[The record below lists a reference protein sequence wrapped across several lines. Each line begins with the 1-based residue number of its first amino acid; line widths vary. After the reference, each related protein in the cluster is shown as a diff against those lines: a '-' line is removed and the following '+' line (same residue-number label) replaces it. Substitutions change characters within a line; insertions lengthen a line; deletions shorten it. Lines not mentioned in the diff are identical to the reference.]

1 MLGVCVRLLT
11 GFIAVTI
18 WLWPLWAAAQE
29 VRLTLQGGDRALESQ
44 LRNASLLVALERDG
58 AEAPQDYLAAARAD
72 YERLLTGL
80 YRAGHYGGT
89 ISIQV
94 DGQEAVTLDPLLPR
108 ASVERVDLRIKA
120 GPRFRFG
127 RTQVA
132 PITSDTTLP
141 EALATGRPARSDVV
155 RDATRTAV
163 AGWRAEG
170 HALAAPSD
178 QDIRANHPEL
188 ELDVVVR
195 IAPGPV
201 LRYGEIDVTGTE
213 RSRPDRVRA
222 IAGLRPG
229 DRFDPE
235 AIARA
240 EANLRRTGAFAS
252 ATVIEG
258 EEAGADDT
266 LPMALRIVEQPLR
279 RLGFGA
285 EYSTVSGL
293 TLSGFWLHRN
303 LLGGAERLRV
313 EAEVAGLE
321 GATGCIDYGLST
333 SYLRPATFRS
343 DVDFYAN
350 LGIEQRDEPQ
360 FFERRINAEAGFI
373 RRIRE
378 EAVIELG
385 LGYSAGEVED
395 SQGTRRYQ
403 VLTLPIKGTRDRR
416 NDEFDATSGYYAN
429 LEIMPFLGLTGSG
442 NGVRVYGDGRV
453 YRSFGAEDRVTFAL
467 RGQAGGVWGADAV
480 DVPASFLFFSGG
492 GGTVRGQ
499 PFQSLAV
506 DLGGGNEIG
515 GRAFVGAQAEARVG
529 ITESIGLVGFYDTG
543 FIGADAFDFGS
554 GDWQSGAGLGL
565 RYDTGIGPIRL
576 DLATPASGPEA
587 AERVEIYIGIGQ
599 AF

>member
-1 MLGVCVRLLT
+1 VRLLT
-11 GFIAVTI
+11 GFIAITI
-18 WLWPLWAAAQE
+18 WLWPLWAAAQD
-29 VRLTLQGGDRALESQ
+29 VRLTLEGGDEALESQ

-58 AEAPQDYLAAARAD
+58 AEAPQDYVAAARAD

-80 YRAGHYGGT
+80 YQAGHYGGT
-89 ISIQV
+89 ISIRV

-108 ASVERVDLRIKA
+108 ASVGQVELRIEP
-120 GPRFRFG
+120 GPRFSFG
-127 RTQVA
+127 RTRVA
-132 PITSDTTLP
+132 PVAAATTLP
-141 EALATGRPARSDVV
+141 EGFATGNPARSNVI
-155 RDATRTAV
+155 REATRAAI

-170 HALAAPSD
+170 HALAEPIQ
-178 QDIRANHPEL
+178 QDITANHPAR
-188 ELDVVVR
+188 ELDVAVR

-201 LRYGEIDVTGTE
+201 LRYGEIAVTGVE
-213 RSRPDRVRA
+213 RSRPARIRS

-229 DRFDPE
+229 DRFDPA

-258 EEAGADDT
+258 EEANTDET
-266 LPMALRIVEQPLR
+266 LPIALRIVEQPLR

-293 TLSGFWLHRN
+293 TLSSFWLHRN
-303 LLGGAERLRV
+303 LLGGAERLRI
-313 EAEVAGLE
+313 EADITGLAGT
-321 GATGCIDYGLST
+321 TGGIDYGLTASF
-333 SYLRPATFRS
+333 LRPATFRS
-343 DVDFYAN
+343 DTDFYAD
-350 LGIEQRDEPQ
+350 LAIEQRDDPQ
-360 FFERRINAEAGFI
+360 FVERRIMVEAGFI
-373 RRIRE
+373 RRIRD
-378 EAVIELG
+378 EAVVELG
-385 LGYSAGEVED
+385 LGYRAGEVED

-403 VLTLPIKGTRDRR
+403 VLTLPIAGTRDRR
-416 NDEFDATSGYYAN
+416 NNEFDATSGYYAH
-429 LEIMPFLGLTGSG
+429 LEIMPFLGLADSG

-453 YRSFGAEDRVTFAL
+453 YRSFGAEDHVTLAL
-467 RGQAGGVWGADAV
+467 RGQAGAVWGAQAV

-529 ITESIGLVGFYDTG
+529 ITENIGVVGFYDTG

-554 GDWQSGAGLGL
+554 GSWQSGAGLGL

-576 DLATPASGPEA
+576 DLAAPASGPDA
-587 AERVEIYIGIGQ
+587 GERLEVYLGIGQ

>member
-1 MLGVCVRLLT
+1 MRLLT
-11 GFIAVTI
+11 GLIAVTI
-18 WLWPLWAAAQE
+18 WLWPLWASAQD
-29 VRLTLQGGDRALESQ
+29 VRLSLQGGDDALESQ
-44 LRNASLLVALERDG
+44 LRNASLVVALERDG
-58 AEAPQDYLAAARAD
+58 AESPQDYVAAARAD

-89 ISIQV
+89 ISIRV

-108 ASVERVDLRIKA
+108 ASIEEVSLRIDP
-120 GPRFRFG
+120 GPRFSFG
-127 RTQVA
+127 RTGVA
-132 PITSDTTLP
+132 PVTPATTLP
-141 EALATGRPARSDVV
+141 EGFAAGQPARSAVI
-155 RDATRTAV
+155 REATRAAV

-170 HALAAPSD
+170 HALADAAA
-178 QDIRANHPEL
+178 QDITADHRAQT
-188 ELDVVVR
+188 LDVAVR

-201 LRYGEIDVTGTE
+201 LSYGEIAVTGAE

-222 IAGLRPG
+222 IAGLRTG
-229 DRFDPE
+229 RRFDPAE
-235 AIARA
+235 IARA

-285 EYSTVSGL
+285 EYSSVSGL
-293 TLSGFWLHRN
+293 TLSSFWLHRN
-303 LLGGAERLRV
+303 LMGGAERLRV
-313 EAEVAGLE
+313 DGEITGLAGT
-321 GATGCIDYGLST
+321 TGGIDYGLSA

-343 DVDFYAN
+343 DTDFYAD
-350 LGIEQRDEPQ
+350 LGIEQRDDPQ
-360 FFERRINAEAGFI
+360 FFERQVTAEAGFI
-373 RRIRE
+373 RRILD
-378 EAVIELG
+378 EAVVEAG
-385 LGYSAGEVED
+385 LGYRAGEIED

-403 VLTLPIKGTRDRR
+403 VLTLPIAGTRDRR
-416 NDEFDATSGYYAN
+416 DDEFDATSGYFAN
-429 LEIMPFLGLTGSG
+429 LEIMPFAGLSGSG

-453 YRSFGAEDRVTFAL
+453 YRSVGAGDRVTFAL
-467 RGQAGGVWGADAV
+467 RGQAGAVWGAQAA

-499 PFQSLAV
+499 PYQSLAV

-515 GRAFVGAQAEARVG
+515 GRAFVGTQAEARVG
-529 ITESIGLVGFYDTG
+529 VTDTIGVVGFYDTG
-543 FIGADAFDFGS
+543 FIGADAFDFDS

-576 DLATPASGPEA
+576 DLATPASGAEA
-587 AERVEIYIGIGQ
+587 GESLQIYIGIGQ